1 MGFWENVD
9 SELKYQGKSRK
20 ELAQAFGFDPTTI
33 SKGIS
38 NNSVPLADMALKIAD
53 YLDVSLEY
61 LLGLP
66 EKSKATDD
74 KENLEKSQA
83 LHFYHKYHDLIEKC
97 EELSSDK
104 IKLLSDVAG
113 NFERG

>member
-9 SELKYQGKSRK
+9 SELKYQGKTRK

-53 YLDVSLEY
+53 YLAVSLEY
-61 LLGLP
+61 LLDLP
-66 EKSKATDD
+66 EKTKTTDD
-74 KENLEKSQA
+74 KMNAEKSQA

-97 EELSSDK
+97 EELAPEK
-104 IKLLSDVAG
+104 IRLLSDVAG